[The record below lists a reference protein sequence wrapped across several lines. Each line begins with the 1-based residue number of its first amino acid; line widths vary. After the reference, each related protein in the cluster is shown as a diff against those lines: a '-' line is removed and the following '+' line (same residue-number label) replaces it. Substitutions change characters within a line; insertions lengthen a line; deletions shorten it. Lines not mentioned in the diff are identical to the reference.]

1 VRVYPKGTRVSSS
14 NYLPQPY
21 WSAGVQLV
29 ALNWQTY
36 DLGYVIN
43 HAMFQRNGRSGYVL
57 KPLALRSQDKSL
69 VSKLTRH
76 YLDVTVISTAAPAP
90 ERCKRS

>member
-1 VRVYPKGTRVSSS
+1 M
-14 NYLPQPY
+14 
-21 WSAGVQLV
+21 A
-29 ALNWQTY
+29 

-69 VSKLTRH
+69 LSKRTQH
-76 YLDVTVISTAAPAP
+76 YLDITVRHLPPLFLIL
-90 ERCKRS
+90 RNRYDVVRVFR